1 MNLVNQ
7 IKAKIIETTPFG
19 DVALIW
25 SEIEGS
31 PRIIQVLISKPD
43 SSSLDQ
49 LNRIYQDVMF
59 HSEEEIDRVAEN
71 IKKFLNGEDVTFSL
85 DMVALER
92 CSPFQEAV
100 LCAEYQIPRGSVST
114 YRLLANHIGN
124 PKGAR
129 AVGNALA
136 RNPFPIIIPCHRAIR
151 SDGYIGGFQGGV
163 GMKKVLL
170 EKEGVKFTDD
180 GRVITG
186 HFYYE

>member
-1 MNLVNQ
+1 MDYQ
-7 IKAKIIETTPFG
+7 CKAKIIEPTPFG

-25 SEIEGS
+25 SEMEGS

-43 SSSLDQ
+43 SSALDQ
-49 LNRIYQDVMF
+49 LNMIYPDVKF
-59 HSEEEIDRVAEN
+59 HSEEAIERVADT
-71 IKKFLNGEDVTFSL
+71 IRRFFKGEDVTFSL

-100 LCAEYQIPRGSVST
+100 LYAEYHIPRGCVST

-136 RNPFPIIIPCHRAIR
+136 RNPFPIIIPCHRAVR
-151 SDGYIGGFQGGV
+151 SDGYIGCFQGGW
-163 GMKKVLL
+163 GMKKTLL
-170 EKEGVKFTDD
+170 EKEGVKITDD
-180 GRVITG
+180 GRVITE